1 MVPSRKVTVPVGVVE
16 PDAGVTVAV
25 KLMPVPLTAE
35 VAEAERTVVVST
47 IGAFTVMT
55 TGADV
60 LPRKLVSPL

>member
-35 VAEAERTVVVST
+35 VAEAERTVVVAT
-47 IGAFTVMT
+47 IGAFTAMT
-55 TGADV
+55 TADEV
-60 LPRKLVSPL
+60 LPVKLVSPP